1 MRELR
6 DVNPYVWIRRL
17 RVMRLGGSLV
27 SVYERKYSNDQPVVK
42 QVVGLEPADW
52 MLCDARGARVD
63 LVKAEV

>member
-1 MRELR
+1 
-6 DVNPYVWIRRL
+6 
-17 RVMRLGGSLV
+17 MRLGGSLV

-42 QVVGLEPADW
+42 QVVGLEPVDW